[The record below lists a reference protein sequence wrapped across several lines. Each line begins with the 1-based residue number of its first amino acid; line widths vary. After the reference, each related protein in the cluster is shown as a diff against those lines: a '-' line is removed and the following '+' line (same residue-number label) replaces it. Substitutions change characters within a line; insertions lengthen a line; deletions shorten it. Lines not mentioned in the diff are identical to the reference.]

1 MRELVGAG
9 IELGISEALLLEH
22 HRDGIGGSR
31 DLGLE
36 QLRQGGGRDRMRGVV
51 PLPQDGV
58 ALLGA
63 ENVEPANRLIGSR
76 NRRLDET
83 HQAVGHRLA
92 RSPDRTDRVDSRAAA
107 AGARPGTA
115 MRVTG

>member
-9 IELGISEALLLEH
+9 VELGVSEAVLLEH

-36 QLRQGGGRDRMRGVV
+36 QLRQGGGRDRMGGVV

-58 ALLGA
+58 ALGGA
-63 ENVEPANRLIGSR
+63 ENIDLANRLLGSR
-76 NRRLDET
+76 NRCLDET
-83 HQAVGHRLA
+83 HQAVGHRLH
-92 RSPDRTDRVDSRAAA
+92 
-107 AGARPGTA
+107 ARPIEQVG
-115 MRVTG
+115 